1 MLGTSWTNSSDFA
14 VTIDDAQGLSHHCFP
29 VTKIRLNLL
38 NLLQSHGECILT
50 TVDQISTAA
59 QTTALDG
66 VFKYLVSYTFLNGV
80 VPYEVN
86 IHRTCY
92 QGTIEVSTI

>member
-1 MLGTSWTNSSDFA
+1 MVGTSWTNSSDFA
-14 VTIDDAQGLSHHCFP
+14 VTIDDAQGRCFP

-59 QTTALDG
+59 QTTAPDG
-66 VFKYLVSYTFLNGV
+66 VFKYLVSYTFLNAV

-92 QGTIEVSTI
+92 EGTIEVSTM